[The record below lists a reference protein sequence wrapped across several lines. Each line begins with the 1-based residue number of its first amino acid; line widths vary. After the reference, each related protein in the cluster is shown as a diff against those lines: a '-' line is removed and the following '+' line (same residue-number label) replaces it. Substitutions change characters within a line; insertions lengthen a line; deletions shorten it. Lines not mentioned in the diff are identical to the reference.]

1 MVIKQ
6 IAEIY
11 ELLDD
16 PCASGE
22 SIRRYFQN
30 IDPEADVTV
39 TTVTGSKGSTDE
51 VRLLIPGT
59 EGKSAKGSCPTI
71 EILGRLGGIGA
82 RPDLLGMVSDG
93 DGALTALTVGAK
105 LLSMKVKGDR
115 LKGDVY
121 VATHICPNCPTS
133 PHKPIPFMGSPISM
147 NQCNE
152 SEVIKEADAILSID
166 TTKGNRVIN
175 HRGFAISNT
184 VKEGYILPVSSDLL
198 SIMEITTGM
207 DPYVFP
213 LSTQDIT
220 PYGNGLSHLNSI
232 LQPAWSTDAPVVGV
246 AITTQTAVPGCATN
260 ASHVEDIAEAAA
272 FALQTAI
279 DFTKGS
285 CQFYDKAEFADL
297 VKRYGTMKQLQGY
310 GALPPADAED

>member
-1 MVIKQ
+1 MLIKQ
-6 IAEIY
+6 ILEIY

-16 PCASGE
+16 PRACGQ
-22 SIRRYFQN
+22 SICRYFYD
-30 IDPEADVTV
+30 IDPSCSVTV
-39 TTVTGSKGSTDE
+39 TTLTGAKGSTDE
-51 VRLLIPGT
+51 VKLLIPGT
-59 EGKSAKGSCPTI
+59 QGKSAGGTSPTI

-82 RPDLLGMVSDG
+82 RPDRLGMVSDG
-93 DGALTALTVGAK
+93 DGALTALAVGAK

-121 VATHICPNCPTS
+121 VATHICPDSPTS
-133 PHKPIPFMGSPISM
+133 PHEPVPFMGSPISM
-147 NQCNE
+147 TQCNE
-152 SEVIKEADAILSID
+152 SEVIPEADAILSID

-184 VKEGYILPVSSDLL
+184 VKEGYILPVSNDLL

-260 ASHVEDIAEAAA
+260 ASHAEDIAEAAS

-279 DFTKGS
+279 DYTAGS
-285 CQFYDKAEFADL
+285 CQFYDKAEFDAL
-297 VKRYGTMKQLQGY
+297 VKRYGSMKQLQGY
-310 GALPPADAED
+310 GSLPPADPED